1 MPLAP
6 ATDRPPLFLG
16 LDLGTTSLKALLVE
30 GHAGVVASA
39 TAEYPLATPHPG
51 WSEQDPAHWLRAA
64 HDATRQALARAE
76 AAGHPGAGARVA
88 AIGFSGQMHG
98 GTFVDRA
105 NDPVCPCILWNDA
118 RTADE
123 CDALDRELGRETILA
138 RTGNRMLAG
147 FTAPKV
153 RWLQRHRPE
162 AWRATDCIL
171 LPKDWLRLKLGSR
184 RVTDA
189 SDASGT
195 LYFDVAQRAW
205 SAPMLH
211 DLGIDAAQVPECAES
226 PDVVDRLNDAAAAAM
241 GLRAGI
247 PLVAGAGDQAAGAVG
262 GGIVRPGRLSA
273 VLGTSGV
280 IFAPTDR
287 FRASPDG
294 ALHAFCHAVPGR
306 WHLMSVTLSA
316 AGALRWFRDTLAH
329 GAVAR
334 AAAAG
339 IDPYAQ
345 IDADAAGAPDG
356 CEGLVFLPMLAGER
370 CPFPDAHARA
380 AFVGATLAHGPAHV
394 ARAVLEGVATSMAAS
409 MEMIRAAGVPADLAV
424 GSGGGFASALWTQM
438 HADAFGI
445 PIVRTDAREGA
456 AMGAAILAAVGAG
469 AFPDVDA
476 AVARSRETG
485 RTLPNPGA
493 RPTWDARIRRQRA
506 LHRAIRGTD

>member
-1 MPLAP
+1 MRQAP
-6 ATDRPPLFLG
+6 ASERTPLFLG
-16 LDLGTTSLKALLVE
+16 LDLGTTGLKALLVDDR
-30 GHAGVVASA
+30 AGVVAAA

-51 WSEQDPAHWLRAA
+51 WSEQDPADWLRAA
-64 HDATRQALARAE
+64 HQATRQAVARAE
-76 AAGHPGAGARVA
+76 AAGHADAGARVA

-105 NDPVCPCILWNDA
+105 NEPVCPCILWNDA

-123 CDALDRELGRETILA
+123 CDALEREIGREEILA

-147 FTAPKV
+147 LTAPKV

-195 LYFDVAQRAW
+195 LYFDVARRTW
-205 SAPMLH
+205 SAPMMR
-211 DLGIDAAQVPECAES
+211 DLGISAAQLPECAES
-226 PDVVDRLNDAAAAAM
+226 PEIVDRLNDAAAAAM

-280 IFAPTDR
+280 IFAPTAS

-316 AGALRWFRDTLAH
+316 AGALRWFRDVLAH

-339 IDPYAQ
+339 ADPYAM
-345 IDADAAGAPDG
+345 IDADAASAPDG
-356 CEGLVFLPMLAGER
+356 CDGLVFLPMLAGER

-380 AFVGATLAHGPAHV
+380 SFIGATLAHGPAHF
-394 ARAVLEGVATSMAAS
+394 ARAVLEGVATSMGAS
-409 MEMIRAAGVPADLAV
+409 MAMIRAAGVPADEAV
-424 GSGGGFASALWTQM
+424 GSGGGFASALWTRM
-438 HADAFGI
+438 HADAFGV

-469 AFPDVDA
+469 AFADVDA
-476 AVARSRETG
+476 AVAHLRETG
-485 RTLPNPGA
+485 RILPDPAA
-493 RPTWDARIRRQRA
+493 RPSWDARIGRQRA
-506 LHRAIRGTD
+506 LHQAIRAAG

>member
-1 MPLAP
+1 MPAAHAQVP
-6 ATDRPPLFLG
+6 APLFLG
-16 LDLGTTSLKALLVE
+16 LDLGTTGLKALLIDE
-30 GHAGVVASA
+30 QAAVVATA
-39 TAEYPLATPHPG
+39 TAEYPLSTPYPG

-64 HDATRQALARAE
+64 HEATRGVIVRAA
-76 AAGHPGAGARVA
+76 AAGHGDPGARVA

-123 CDALDRELGRETILA
+123 CDALDRGIGRAEILA

-195 LYFDVAQRAW
+195 LYFDVARRTW
-205 SAPMLH
+205 SAPMLR
-211 DLGIDAAQVPECAES
+211 DLGIDAAQVPACAES
-226 PDVVDRLNDAAAAAM
+226 TEIVDHLNESAARAM

-247 PLVAGAGDQAAGAVG
+247 PMVAGAGDQAAGAVG

-280 IFAPTDR
+280 IFAPTSS

-316 AGALRWFRDTLAH
+316 AGALRWFRDVLAH

-339 IDPYAQ
+339 IDPYAV
-345 IDADAAGAPDG
+345 IDADAATAPDG

-380 AFVGATLAHGPAHV
+380 AFVGATLAHGPAHF

-409 MEMIRAAGVPADLAV
+409 MAMIRAAGVPAEEAV
-424 GSGGGFASALWTQM
+424 GSGGGFASALWTRM
-438 HADAFGI
+438 HADAFGL

-456 AMGAAILAAVGAG
+456 AMGAAVLAAVGAG
-469 AFPDVDA
+469 AFADVDA
-476 AVARSRETG
+476 AVAQLRETG
-485 RTLPNPGA
+485 RTMPDPAALPAWEG
-493 RPTWDARIRRQRA
+493 RIRRQRA
-506 LHRAIRGTD
+506 LHRALQAAP